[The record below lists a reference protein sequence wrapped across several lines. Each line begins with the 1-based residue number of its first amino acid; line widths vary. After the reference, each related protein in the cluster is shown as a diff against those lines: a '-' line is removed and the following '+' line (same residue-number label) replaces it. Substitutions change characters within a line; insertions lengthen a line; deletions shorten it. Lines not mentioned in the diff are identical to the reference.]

1 MLFDYDVIVVGAG
14 PAGLTAGIYA
24 ARSGLRTLI
33 LERGA
38 PGGLAAEAP
47 LIENFPGFPE
57 GISGIDLTDKL
68 VKQAREEGVEIH
80 ELEEVTGLDL
90 KMKEKRTKTDKAV
103 YTSSALII
111 ASGRRYRKLGVPGE
125 RELRGRGVSYCAVC
139 DGAFFRGRRVVVVG
153 GGNCASISAI
163 YLANLASSVILVHRR
178 HELRA
183 EEALVKD
190 LMESK
195 VEILLNKEVERI
207 EGESKVERVVLL
219 DNKIG
224 ETDRLDIDGVF
235 IQVGEVPNSQ
245 VAEEAGIKMTEDG
258 YIVVDDRQRTSIRG
272 VYAAGDVTVSPVK
285 QIGTAV
291 GQAIV
296 AATEAFGHVKRPY
309 YYEGDVQA

>member
-1 MLFDYDVIVVGAG
+1 MRFDYDVIVVGAG

-24 ARSGLRTLI
+24 ARSGLRTLV
-33 LERGA
+33 LERGT
-38 PGGLAAEAP
+38 PGGLAVEAP

-57 GISGIDLTDKL
+57 GISGIDLTGRL
-68 VKQAREEGVEIH
+68 VRQAKEEGVEIH

-90 KMKEKRTKTDKAV
+90 EMKEKRTKTSKAI
-103 YTSSALII
+103 YTSTALII

-139 DGAFFRGRRVVVVG
+139 DGAFFKGRKVVVVG
-153 GGNCASISAI
+153 GGNGASISAI
-163 YLANLASSVILVHRR
+163 YLANLASKVMLVHRR
-178 HELRA
+178 HKLRA

-190 LMESK
+190 LLESK

-219 DNKIG
+219 DNRIG
-224 ETDRLDIDGVF
+224 ETDEIDVDGVF
-235 IQVGEVPNSQ
+235 IQVGEVPNSH
-245 VAEEAGIKMTEDG
+245 VAEEAGVKVTEDG
-258 YIVVDDRQRTSIRG
+258 YIIIDDRQRTSIQG
-272 VYAAGDVTVSPVK
+272 VYAAGDVTISPVK

-296 AATEAFGHVKRPY
+296 AANDAFGHIKRPY
-309 YYEGDVQA
+309 YYEE